1 MSSFLSDAQK
11 LALSQQ
17 FNKLHDT
24 FARDVVVYKDA
35 KRVIINTD
43 PNYNYLYNHTG
54 GTESVQ
60 NVPQK
65 QTFKVRIQ
73 YSDNN
78 NNEYFGEFNS
88 ATKIQRPDSRV
99 RIKMKIEDYDY
110 IKDAKRFEFDGRLF
124 LLDSDPRFHGLF
136 DVHFCTIYLK
146 PIESK

>member
-24 FARDVVVYKDA
+24 FARDIVVYKDA

-43 PNYNYLYNHTG
+43 PNYNYLYNQTG

-65 QTFKVRIQ
+65 QIFKVRIQ

-78 NNEYFGEFNS
+78 NLS
-88 ATKIQRPDSRV
+88 LIH
-99 RIKMKIEDYDY
+99 I
-110 IKDAKRFEFDGRLF
+110 
-124 LLDSDPRFHGLF
+124 
-136 DVHFCTIYLK
+136 
-146 PIESK
+146 